1 MNMNK
6 IRIFYK
12 LTILLLFVLSCS
24 KKEVKEVKQVPEQ
37 ETVKNKTINP
47 NEYIANKKAS
57 TLNWIGRKVS
67 SGHNGTI
74 MLKDGYLNVSADGI
88 IEGEFIIDMNSIS
101 VSDLQGGG
109 KASLERHLKNED
121 FFSVNDF
128 PFAKIVFKANKKN
141 IIKNQLD
148 LNAQLT
154 IKDITHPLKFTA
166 KIIEVSPKLKIESDL
181 VFDRSLYDVRYGSG
195 KFFENLG
202 DRLILDEIQ
211 VGVDLEFN

>member
-12 LTILLLFVLSCS
+12 LGILLLFVLSCS
-24 KKEVKEVKQVPEQ
+24 KKEVKEIKQVHEQ

-109 KASLERHLKNED
+109 KASLERHLKNET
-121 FFSVNDF
+121 
-128 PFAKIVFKANKKN
+128 PWRIVDGF
-141 IIKNQLD
+141 
-148 LNAQLT
+148 
-154 IKDITHPLKFTA
+154 LKFTWILGA
-166 KIIEVSPKLKIESDL
+166 PLPLCYPSECRGR
-181 VFDRSLYDVRYGSG
+181 VFL
-195 KFFENLG
+195 NL
-202 DRLILDEIQ
+202 R
-211 VGVDLEFN
+211 

>member
-12 LTILLLFVLSCS
+12 LAILLLFVLSCS

-37 ETVKNKTINP
+37 EAVKNKTINP

-128 PFAKIVFKANKKN
+128 PFAKIVFIITNDISMRVFYFKNVKK
-141 IIKNQLD
+141 
-148 LNAQLT
+148 
-154 IKDITHPLKFTA
+154 PF
-166 KIIEVSPKLKIESDL
+166 
-181 VFDRSLYDVRYGSG
+181 
-195 KFFENLG
+195 
-202 DRLILDEIQ
+202 
-211 VGVDLEFN
+211 

>member
-1 MNMNK
+1 MNK
-6 IRIFYK
+6 FRISSK
-12 LTILLLFVLSCS
+12 LVILLFFVLSCS
-24 KKEVKEVKQVPEQ
+24 KKEVKEGNLVPKQK
-37 ETVKNKTINP
+37 TVINKIINP
-47 NEYIANKKAS
+47 NKYTANQKES
-57 TLNWIGRKVS
+57 VLNWIGRKVS

-74 MLKDGYLNVSADGI
+74 ALKDGFLNVSLDGI
-88 IEGEFIIDMNSIS
+88 INGEFNIDMNSIS

-121 FFSVNDF
+121 FFSVDDF
-128 PFAKIVFKANKKN
+128 PLAKIVFKANKKN
-141 IIKNQLD
+141 IVKNQLD

-166 KIIEVSPKLKIESDL
+166 EIIEVSPKLKIKSDL

-211 VGVDLEFN
+211 IGVDLEFN